1 MDLLQ
6 NTLSRFVDGGQIAGC
21 AVKVVRHDETL
32 YEGSFGYAD
41 IESKTPMSSESTI
54 FPIASMSKVVTV
66 AGIMRLYEQGL
77 FKLWD
82 PVSEYL
88 PGFKRPTIALE
99 KPDGSYEIVPAKGE
113 VTLRQLFTM
122 TSGVPYPGKDTA
134 AARIADQK
142 GDEYLAQH
150 HTMPQTVEYCN
161 LVGGL
166 PLAFEPGEKW
176 MYGFSIDVLGA
187 VIEVLSGKT
196 LGEYLKETIFDPLGM
211 QDTGFY
217 VPTEKQSRIATLYQI
232 REGMKPDTR
241 QYPAQKPIFESGG
254 GGLFSTVRDYSR
266 FAQML
271 LHGGTLDGARILGR
285 KTIDLMRSRATL
297 KAVVALMLILAALTA
312 ALGALLCPVGEGIA
326 AIRRKPWLL
335 AAALAAYIV
344 YIPLHEWV
352 HGIFMW
358 ALSGVKPRYGLQLP
372 YYAWAGSS
380 AWSEPPLRNHCM
392 LTPWYPSAFLKKCM
406 RSIRSSPRSVISYS
420 SSISVCLN
428 SHTT

>member
-142 GDEYLAQH
+142 CDEYLTQH

-285 KTIDLMRSRATL
+285 KTIDLIATDH
-297 KAVVALMLILAALTA
+297 LTPQQQA
-312 ALGALLCPVGEGIA
+312 THSWDTQRGYGYGLGVRVMKNPEIADINGSVGEWGWDGAFGNWFCVDPKEDLTCVYLTTNLPGDHYRFIPKLMA
-326 AIRRKPWLL
+326 SLYASL
-335 AAALAAYIV
+335 A
-344 YIPLHEWV
+344 
-352 HGIFMW
+352 
-358 ALSGVKPRYGLQLP
+358 
-372 YYAWAGSS
+372 
-380 AWSEPPLRNHCM
+380 
-392 LTPWYPSAFLKKCM
+392 
-406 RSIRSSPRSVISYS
+406 
-420 SSISVCLN
+420 
-428 SHTT
+428 